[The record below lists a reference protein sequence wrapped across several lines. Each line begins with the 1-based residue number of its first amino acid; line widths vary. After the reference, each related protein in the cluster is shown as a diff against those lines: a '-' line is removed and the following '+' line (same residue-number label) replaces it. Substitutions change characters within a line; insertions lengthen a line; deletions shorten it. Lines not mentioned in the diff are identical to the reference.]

1 VQPVLPTSV
10 AFGDPRAE
18 AIYCLMM
25 VLAFTVAAVLLF
37 VFLTRETGLR
47 ADLSAVAGRK
57 LPTIP
62 ARKALLILLP
72 PWLLASGWFYNA
84 TLGDQFYEVRRKVE
98 NNTITWELVYA
109 YPERVR
115 FISNDQVMRWTGK
128 VGWERRSFRHSLV
141 LELANGRMLR
151 SAKLHPEQFEERART
166 LDLWGIHV
174 LPPATNSTHIGEPAT
189 PIRR

>member
-1 VQPVLPTSV
+1 MQPILPTSV
-10 AFGDPRAE
+10 ALGDPRAE

-25 VLAFTVAAVLLF
+25 VLAFTVVAVLLF

-62 ARKALLILLP
+62 VRKALLILLP
-72 PWLLASGWFYNA
+72 PWLLAGGWFYNA
-84 TLGDQFYEVRRKVE
+84 TLGDQFYEVRRRQE
-98 NNTITWELVYA
+98 NGAITWELVYA
-109 YPERVR
+109 YPQRVR
-115 FISNDQVMRWTGK
+115 VISNDQVARWTGK

-151 SAKLHPEQFEERART
+151 SAKLHPDQFEERART
-166 LDLWGIHV
+166 LEQWGIHV
-174 LPPATNSTHIGEPAT
+174 LPPATNSVNTGEAAAPL
-189 PIRR
+189 RR